1 MVNLERGADRQGAGR
16 QVDLARQTR
25 DGERESDEAILKR
38 LIERHFKHTGSTR
51 ARNLLDD
58 WAEQPRQVRQG
69 LPDRVQARAGGDASM
84 EEAAEMAELRIPVIR
99 REPSRLAPRT
109 YRA

>member
-1 MVNLERGADRQGAGR
+1 VSGWHS
-16 QVDLARQTR
+16 QTR

-58 WAEQPRQVRQG
+58 WAEPAAASSSRCSR
-69 LPDRVQARAGGDASM
+69 PTTSARWKKCTT
-84 EEAAEMAELRIPVIR
+84 AAWKKPAEKI
-99 REPSRLAPRT
+99 A
-109 YRA
+109 A